1 MWENCC
7 VYQITNC
14 CEMNDDYWQE
24 NICRFVADYIQH
36 WIEKVT
42 TQKSSWKIC
51 CGFVMLLLWKWQQ
64 SQEEWWEK
72 GTWKTS
78 CENDRKYGKTTKAMK
93 SDKNCCEIVGICTR
107 IFFYKKLTKEN
118 QNHGHKFLVSLQC
131 KLKWTIRIQRFTTI
145 YQKYVKYVLKKQH
158 RVWAKSTS

>member
-118 QNHGHKFLVSLQC
+118 QNHEHKFLVSLQC
-131 KLKWTIRIQRFTTI
+131 KLTWTIRIQRFTTI
-145 YQKYVKYVLKKQH
+145 YQKYVKYV
-158 RVWAKSTS
+158 